1 MMMVVIHAKDRGDTM
16 YLVVHSEDRFDMMMM
31 LVVTAKLLTTR
42 NE

>member
-1 MMMVVIHAKDRGDTM
+1 MMVVIHAEDRGDTM

-31 LVVTAKLLTTR
+31 LVVTTKLLTTR

>member
-1 MMMVVIHAKDRGDTM
+1 MMMVVIHAEDRGDTM

-31 LVVTAKLLTTR
+31 LVVTTKLLTTR